1 MKSWKKTL
9 SLWITLLFMVCL
21 SACGAAPKESE
32 PESASIQLDGDYTIY
47 TISKDGLKLSGYGY
61 NSKATGDALIKALI
75 EEVKNASGSLKQ
87 RSALPENLYVLD
99 YELTNRVLYLF
110 FDGNYREMDTT
121 TEVLCRAALAKTL
134 TQVAGV
140 DYISVYVDN
149 QPLMDAGGAPMG
161 YVTGDDFIEN
171 ASDIKG
177 TEKTATFTLYFANQN
192 GTKLVKESRQ
202 VQITNQATAMERM
215 VINEVLAGP
224 KEEGHYATL
233 PTIVKVNGV
242 QVKNGICY
250 VNLSGAFVN
259 DALNISEYVAVYS
272 LVNSLVELNTVNKV
286 QIMIDGSSAITF
298 RGSISFEK
306 PLERKLDCVE

>member
-1 MKSWKKTL
+1 
-9 SLWITLLFMVCL
+9 
-21 SACGAAPKESE
+21 
-32 PESASIQLDGDYTIY
+32 
-47 TISKDGLKLSGYGY
+47 
-61 NSKATGDALIKALI
+61 
-75 EEVKNASGSLKQ
+75 
-87 RSALPENLYVLD
+87 
-99 YELTNRVLYLF
+99 
-110 FDGNYREMDTT
+110 
-121 TEVLCRAALAKTL
+121 
-134 TQVAGV
+134 
-140 DYISVYVDN
+140 
-149 QPLMDAGGAPMG
+149 
-161 YVTGDDFIEN
+161 
-171 ASDIKG
+171 
-177 TEKTATFTLYFANQN
+177 
-192 GTKLVKESRQ
+192 
-202 VQITNQATAMERM
+202 ERM

-233 PTIVKVNGV
+233 PTSVKVNGV